1 MAQSKQRRKTVHGL
15 DDVVG
20 VEPGGDLARLLP
32 HELATDESGSMQG
45 EKAHTAKA
53 LALALAWIARQ
64 QNRWCALVAYSG
76 NSGERVIALPPGRW
90 DEAALCEW
98 LVGFIG
104 NGSDVDVPIAELP
117 RMYAELRPPV
127 GQTDVIMITDAI
139 CSLPA
144 ALVER
149 FNAWKKDVRARVI
162 SLILESRPGDL
173 ANVSD
178 ECHEVRTLEADEVAI
193 GRVLA
198 IGPPR
203 AGPRH

>member
-1 MAQSKQRRKTVHGL
+1 MCRELAA
-15 DDVVG
+15 
-20 VEPGGDLARLLP
+20 VEPVGKGPIIVTL
-32 HELATDESGSMQG
+32 DESGSMR
-45 EKAHTAKA
+45 EKIENAKG
-53 LALALAWIARQ
+53 LALSLAWIARQ
-64 QNRWCALVAYSG
+64 QKRWCALVAYSG
-76 NSGERVIALPPGRW
+76 GSGERVIALLPGRW

-104 NGSDVDVPIAELP
+104 NGSDVDVPIVELP
-117 RMYAELRPPV
+117 RMYAGLRPPV
-127 GQTDVIMITDAI
+127 GLTDVIMITDAI
-139 CSLPA
+139 CRLPA

-178 ECHEVRTLEADEVAI
+178 ECHLVRTLDAGEMGI

-198 IGPPR
+198 I
-203 AGPRH
+203 